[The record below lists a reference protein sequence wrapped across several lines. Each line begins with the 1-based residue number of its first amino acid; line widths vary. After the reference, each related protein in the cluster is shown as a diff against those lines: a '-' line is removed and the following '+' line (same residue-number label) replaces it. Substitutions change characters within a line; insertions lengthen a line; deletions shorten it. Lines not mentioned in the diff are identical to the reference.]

1 VRRLCSAPGQHMPVV
16 LLLPLR
22 TETESR
28 HWGRTQAADSPR
40 ASRLDPI
47 SQAET
52 TPATSPTSPGPS
64 FQPPCPGTSWPVSPE
79 LPPPAMASGY
89 WITELHLPVPV
100 PSKQF
105 IDAGAW
111 PELQATLRISTSNLK
126 QGLYS
131 IIQARPAVQRAE
143 LCKLYS
149 DVCLLILACSAVAC
163 SSTTRPETRTSC
175 RCRSRTTAT
184 SSPPSTRSSPR
195 SCSCS
200 WLSRIQGACVQERLG
215 A

>member
-1 VRRLCSAPGQHMPVV
+1 MPVV

-28 HWGRTQAADSPR
+28 HWGRTQAADSPK

-131 IIQARPAVQRAE
+131 IIQARPALDYAT
-143 LCKLYS
+143 K
-149 DVCLLILACSAVAC
+149 
-163 SSTTRPETRTSC
+163 TRTSC

>member
-1 VRRLCSAPGQHMPVV
+1 MRRLCSAPGQHMPVV

-163 SSTTRPETRTSC
+163 SSTTRPERQ
-175 RCRSRTTAT
+175 RQGQAAGAGAVLRQHRL
-184 SSPPSTRSSPR
+184 RPR
-195 SCSCS
+195 RD
-200 WLSRIQGACVQERLG
+200 LRQDHVAAHGYPGYREHAFKKD
-215 A
+215 